1 MLNTIIISTAK
12 QKTLAF
18 FCLRPHLEFHERE
31 VARQVG
37 LSPGAAHEALQCLKK
52 EGALS
57 SERKGKMVFY
67 QLEESRPLIRQY
79 KTMAVVS
86 ALEPLVLELSTVA
99 DRVVLFGSTATGEY
113 LADSD
118 VDLFVISSYPEQTRE
133 TLFRFGK
140 DFSREIRP
148 VIMSLA
154 EWMDYEKNDPAFYRE
169 VTRGL
174 ILYQKESYES
184 EIQTM
189 S

>member
-12 QKTLAF
+12 QRTLAF
-18 FCLRPHLEFHERE
+18 FCLRPQLEFHERE

-37 LSPGAAHEALQCLKK
+37 LSPGAAHEALQCLKN
-52 EGALS
+52 EGVLS

-67 QLEESRPLIRQY
+67 QLEESRPLVRQY

-86 ALEPLVLELSTVA
+86 TLEPLVLELSEAA
-99 DRVVLFGSTATGEY
+99 DQVVLFGSTATGEY

-118 VDLFVISSYPEQTRE
+118 VDLFVLSSYPERVE
-133 TLFRFGK
+133 EILFRFGK

-148 VIMSLA
+148 VLMSLA
-154 EWMDYEKNDPAFYRE
+154 EWMDYEKKDPAFYRE

-174 ILYQKESYES
+174 LLYRKESHE
-184 EIQTM
+184 
-189 S
+189 